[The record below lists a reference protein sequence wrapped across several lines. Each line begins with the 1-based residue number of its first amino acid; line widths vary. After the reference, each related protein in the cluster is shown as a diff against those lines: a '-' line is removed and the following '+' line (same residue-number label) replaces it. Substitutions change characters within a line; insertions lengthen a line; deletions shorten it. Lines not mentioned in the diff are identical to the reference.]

1 MPVKK
6 KILVVGAARGVVDA
20 LLRQER
26 WDVHAAPAGP
36 SALCRAHDLRPDL
49 LIADVRPRGGEGLS
63 VARTLGWVSAVPS
76 LLLSEVPGPSL
87 ADLPS
92 ARLVLERSCD
102 DETLVRTVEDLLP
115 A

>member
-1 MPVKK
+1 MMKK
-6 KILVVGAARGVVDA
+6 RILVLEEAGGAAGGFVDA
-20 LLRQER
+20 LLRRER
-26 WDVHAAPAGP
+26 WDVHTAPAGP
-36 SALCRAHDLRPDL
+36 AALCRADELRPDL
-49 LIADVRPRGGEGLS
+49 LIADAGEGLS

-92 ARLVLERSCD
+92 ARLVLERRCD
-102 DETLVRTVEDLLP
+102 EETLLRTVEDLLP